1 MGRRPVIFASHFLA
15 VWFHGKRKA
24 WKVAIPAAYSRDA
37 VQSWLD
43 ASQSAGQL
51 PGMPLVSLKTWSF
64 SAVIHVQNRLSTPG
78 LLVGSFH
85 ALASY
90 GAMILEDNRTF
101 PQI

>member
-1 MGRRPVIFASHFLA
+1 MGS
-15 VWFHGKRKA
+15 GSKE
-24 WKVAIPAAYSRDA
+24 VAIPAAYSRDA
-37 VQSWLD
+37 AQSWLD

-51 PGMPLVSLKTWSF
+51 PGMPAGFLENVSF

-90 GAMILEDNRTF
+90 GAIIEDNRTF